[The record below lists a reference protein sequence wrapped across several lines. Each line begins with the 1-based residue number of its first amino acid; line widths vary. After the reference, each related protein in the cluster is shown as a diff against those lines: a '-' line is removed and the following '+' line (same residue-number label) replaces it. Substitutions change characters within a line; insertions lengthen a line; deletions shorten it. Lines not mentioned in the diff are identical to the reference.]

1 MEMETF
7 NFKCIKIYLTMVFE
21 LNNLDIKNR
30 TIYIVADN
38 TTSHIVITRGI
49 LSTWI

>member
-1 MEMETF
+1 METETF
-7 NFKCIKIYLTMVFE
+7 KFKCIKIYLTMPFE

-38 TTSHIVITRGI
+38 AISYIGKTRGI
-49 LSTWI
+49 VSTWI